1 LLPLSLT
8 FFLLSPLAGRLLIRT
23 GPGILIA
30 TGMSL
35 TGTGIFALAGISSQ
49 SSDATMLAGLLA
61 IGAGL
66 GLITSPIMTVAV
78 SNVPSERSGTSS
90 GLVNVGRM
98 VGATVGVAIL
108 GSIFGAHVDAAGQD
122 AAAFLMGMRRAL
134 AVAGSAEFGGA
145 LIALRF
151 LMGRDSRNPRD
162 PNRGGACHSLIVVE
176 KLLLRHRID
185 RGLRRSR

>member
-1 LLPLSLT
+1 MLPLSLT
-8 FFLLSPLAGRLLIRT
+8 FFVLSPLAGRLLVRT

-35 TGTGIFALAGISSQ
+35 TGTGIFALAGMSSQ
-49 SSDATMLAGLLA
+49 SGDAIMMSGLFA

-66 GLITSPIMTVAV
+66 GLITGPILTVAV

-98 VGATVGVAIL
+98 VGATLGVAIL
-108 GSIFGAHVDAAGQD
+108 GSIFGAHVDATGED
-122 AAAFLMGMRRAL
+122 TAAFLRGMRRAL

-151 LMGRDSRNPRD
+151 LMGDDARTALD
-162 PNRGGACHSLIVVE
+162 PNRGGACHP
-176 KLLLRHRID
+176 
-185 RGLRRSR
+185 G